1 MSRLLLAIAAALFAA
16 SCNEPPTDY
25 RECPPGVDPGSFD
38 CVFPRPERDTGAA
51 ADTEAADAETTDGDA
66 SDDVALGDDLSE
78 GSGSLE
84 GSGQIASEPADAPC
98 DPDEADCLPS
108 N

>member
-1 MSRLLLAIAAALFAA
+1 MPRLLLAIAAALFAA

-51 ADTEAADAETTDGDA
+51 ADTETADVGTTDDA
-66 SDDVALGDDLSE
+66 AGDDVAIGGDASE
-78 GSGSLE
+78 GSGAQE

-98 DPDEADCLPS
+98 GPGDSDCPS
-108 N
+108 SN